1 MGASGTKTKVEKPK
15 ITIKDLSPLLNVM
28 QLKTQ
33 QSKTKKVHDTL
44 KKKGEIV
51 DLLKNNNME
60 MAMAKMDSILRNDD
74 FIAAYDILIPLI
86 EILKEK
92 CTYIVSND
100 ECPAEIRPQLDTVL
114 YAARRIEIEE
124 YMKFKD
130 KIQLKYGEAYI
141 IKADNNSDK
150 LVNENL
156 VEKLGVKI
164 YKEEVKKMRLRY
176 LAKEKNINIKNSE
189 LVPGGDWEV
198 DIQGMNYN
206 KNPYESIISNN
217 QTTLPTKS
225 FVEKY
230 SGNQNQGDGF
240 PRDEGFPMQQNYPS
254 FNQGNQGPKNPF
266 GSYSQ
271 GNQEQ
276 NNQFPPSYSQNNQG
290 QNNQF
295 PNYSQNNQGQN
306 NQFPNYSQNNQGQ
319 NNQFPNYS
327 QNNQGQNNQFPN
339 YSQNNQAQNN
349 SSMSNQNNNNIPPS
363 SINNENNNNNNTNNN
378 SIPPSNT
385 GSSQVPEEKKEDS
398 IFGKTVTE
406 TVPVQKTEVPPGW
419 GNPDDIFGPET
430 LKTQITNIVL
440 DKKEEGEEKEKDPFG
455 GATSQTIH
463 ASNIDP
469 FGAATS
475 KTMHQSIANP
485 DNKENPF
492 DNDPFAE
499 PTLQENQTIKSNNN
513 ESLKKS
519 EVDPFAPGAKIDD
532 PFGGETL

>member
-176 LAKEKNINIKNSE
+176 
-189 LVPGGDWEV
+189 
-198 DIQGMNYN
+198 
-206 KNPYESIISNN
+206 
-217 QTTLPTKS
+217 
-225 FVEKY
+225 
-230 SGNQNQGDGF
+230 
-240 PRDEGFPMQQNYPS
+240 
-254 FNQGNQGPKNPF
+254 
-266 GSYSQ
+266 
-271 GNQEQ
+271 
-276 NNQFPPSYSQNNQG
+276 
-290 QNNQF
+290 
-295 PNYSQNNQGQN
+295 
-306 NQFPNYSQNNQGQ
+306 
-319 NNQFPNYS
+319 
-327 QNNQGQNNQFPN
+327 
-339 YSQNNQAQNN
+339 
-349 SSMSNQNNNNIPPS
+349 
-363 SINNENNNNNNTNNN
+363 
-378 SIPPSNT
+378 
-385 GSSQVPEEKKEDS
+385 
-398 IFGKTVTE
+398 
-406 TVPVQKTEVPPGW
+406 
-419 GNPDDIFGPET
+419 
-430 LKTQITNIVL
+430 
-440 DKKEEGEEKEKDPFG
+440 
-455 GATSQTIH
+455 
-463 ASNIDP
+463 
-469 FGAATS
+469 
-475 KTMHQSIANP
+475 
-485 DNKENPF
+485 
-492 DNDPFAE
+492 
-499 PTLQENQTIKSNNN
+499 
-513 ESLKKS
+513 
-519 EVDPFAPGAKIDD
+519 
-532 PFGGETL
+532 

>member
-1 MGASGTKTKVEKPK
+1 MGASGSKTKVEKPK
-15 ITIKDLSPLLNVM
+15 ITIKDLSSLLNVM

-176 LAKEKNINIKNSE
+176 LAKEKNINIKNTE

-271 GNQEQ
+271 GNQGQ
-276 NNQFPPSYSQNNQG
+276 NNQFSPSYSQNNQG

-363 SINNENNNNNNTNNN
+363 SINNENNNNNTNNN

>member
-1 MGASGTKTKVEKPK
+1 
-15 ITIKDLSPLLNVM
+15 
-28 QLKTQ
+28 
-33 QSKTKKVHDTL
+33 
-44 KKKGEIV
+44 
-51 DLLKNNNME
+51 
-60 MAMAKMDSILRNDD
+60 
-74 FIAAYDILIPLI
+74 
-86 EILKEK
+86 
-92 CTYIVSND
+92 
-100 ECPAEIRPQLDTVL
+100 
-114 YAARRIEIEE
+114 
-124 YMKFKD
+124 
-130 KIQLKYGEAYI
+130 
-141 IKADNNSDK
+141 
-150 LVNENL
+150 
-156 VEKLGVKI
+156 
-164 YKEEVKKMRLRY
+164 
-176 LAKEKNINIKNSE
+176 
-189 LVPGGDWEV
+189 
-198 DIQGMNYN
+198 
-206 KNPYESIISNN
+206 
-217 QTTLPTKS
+217 
-225 FVEKY
+225 
-230 SGNQNQGDGF
+230 
-240 PRDEGFPMQQNYPS
+240 
-254 FNQGNQGPKNPF
+254 
-266 GSYSQ
+266 
-271 GNQEQ
+271 
-276 NNQFPPSYSQNNQG
+276 
-290 QNNQF
+290 
-295 PNYSQNNQGQN
+295 
-306 NQFPNYSQNNQGQ
+306 
-319 NNQFPNYS
+319 
-327 QNNQGQNNQFPN
+327 
-339 YSQNNQAQNN
+339 
-349 SSMSNQNNNNIPPS
+349 MSNQNNNNIPPS
-363 SINNENNNNNNTNNN
+363 SINNENNNNNTNNN

>member
-1 MGASGTKTKVEKPK
+1 MGASSSKTKVEKPK
-15 ITIKDLSPLLNVM
+15 ITIKDLSSLLNVM

-176 LAKEKNINIKNSE
+176 LAKEKNINIKNTE

-240 PRDEGFPMQQNYPS
+240 PREEGFPMQQNYPS

-271 GNQEQ
+271 GNK
-276 NNQFPPSYSQNNQG
+276 G
-290 QNNQF
+290 QNNHF
-295 PNYSQNNQGQN
+295 SPS
-306 NQFPNYSQNNQGQ
+306 
-319 NNQFPNYS
+319 YS

-363 SINNENNNNNNTNNN
+363 SINNENKNNNTNNN